1 LWKIF
6 IRLEL
11 GFLQARSGS
20 LPGGII
26 PLKPFPNSPIVI
38 ATSQAL
44 LTFPILNPT
53 AAICTKIRRLGEE
66 RGMNACSDG
75 R

>member
-20 LPGGII
+20 LPGGIYSPKAI
-26 PLKPFPNSPIVI
+26 SEFADSDCDQPSSPDFPDPQPN
-38 ATSQAL
+38 
-44 LTFPILNPT
+44 
-53 AAICTKIRRLGEE
+53 
-66 RGMNACSDG
+66 CSDLCEDPPP
-75 R
+75 RRRKRDECLL